1 MQATPTNGFSCL
13 ILSASEL
20 EAGDYTLW
28 CGDKQ
33 LSGVSGSA
41 GGGRPMMPDQE
52 RPEMPMGEAPGGN
65 GQEPPEKPDGA
76 MGEMMARPDQ
86 MPQGEI
92 NGEASEVFSIMAGG
106 DYFTVV

>member
-1 MQATPTNGFSCL
+1 MTEKWIPTDE
-13 ILSASEL
+13 EL
-20 EAGDYTLW
+20 DALLDAQPQFDPEAVKARTLAA
-28 CGDKQ
+28 
-33 LSGVSGSA
+33 VA
-41 GGGRPMMPDQE
+41 
-52 RPEMPMGEAPGGN
+52 
-65 GQEPPEKPDGA
+65 GQEPPEKSDGA